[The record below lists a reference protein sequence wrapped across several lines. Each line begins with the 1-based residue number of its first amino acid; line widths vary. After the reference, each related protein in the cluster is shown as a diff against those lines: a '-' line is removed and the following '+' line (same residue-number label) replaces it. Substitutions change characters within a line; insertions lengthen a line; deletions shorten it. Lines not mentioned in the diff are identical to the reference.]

1 MKIIRYDE
9 YGGPEVL
16 RVEEV
21 PVPQAGPGEV
31 LVRVEAAGLN
41 FADTMQRRNASV
53 QPTSLPAF
61 PGGEIAGTVE
71 AVGEG
76 VTTIAGGSN
85 VMAVVSGGGYA
96 EFAVVPVGMVFP
108 LPPGLSNYQALGLQL
123 QGLTAYLLL
132 KETAHM
138 QAGKRVLVHSAAGG
152 VGSLLVQLAKIL
164 GAGQVIATASS
175 QEKLDLARSLGAD
188 TAVNYT
194 DRDWPQ
200 QVKDASG
207 GTGVDIVLDAVGG
220 DIFRRS
226 FECLA
231 PFGYIINY
239 GNASGES
246 SIVDMR
252 QLTMPNQSASGFYL
266 GAYFGR
272 PQLIEDA
279 YGVLFS
285 EAASGTLKVHAEEVF
300 PLEQA
305 AEAHRRIEGR
315 QTTGKV
321 FLHPGRAR

>member
-9 YGGPEVL
+9 FGGPEVL

-21 PVPQAGPGEV
+21 PIPQAGPGQV

-41 FADTMQRRNASV
+41 FADTMQRRNAYP
-53 QPTSLPAF
+53 QPTPLPAY

-76 VTTIAGGSN
+76 VTTVAVGSS
-85 VMAVVSGGGYA
+85 VMAVIAGGGYA
-96 EFAVVPVGMVFP
+96 EFAVAPAEAVFP
-108 LPPGLSNYQALGLQL
+108 VPPGLSNYQALAFQI

-132 KETAHM
+132 KEAAHL
-138 QAGKRVLVHSAAGG
+138 QTGKSVLVHSAAGG

-188 TAVNYT
+188 TTVNYT
-194 DRDWPQ
+194 TTDWPQ
-200 QVKDASG
+200 QVKNASS

-231 PFGYIINY
+231 SFGHIINY

-246 SIVDMR
+246 SIVDVG
-252 QLTMPNQSASGFYL
+252 QLLVPNQSVSGFYL
-266 GAYFGR
+266 GAYLGW
-272 PQLIEDA
+272 PELLQEA

-285 EAASGTLKVHAEEVF
+285 NTARGTLTVHAEEVF

-321 FLHPGRAR
+321 FLQPTRAR